1 MATGGDM
8 NCSTNTCHPLQIGYS
23 LSVKANSW
31 ALILSVLLWGC
42 TKAQQPVL
50 PTTTNA
56 LDTNSASGVAGI
68 TARAEG
74 VDAAAQTEP
83 SVGGKPLTYWASR
96 ANGLADESE
105 PAMEAIRSMGPEGIN
120 ALIRA
125 FRTVPANFSQGQRLP
140 QPWSVHQNAADAL
153 RKLGPDSRPAVPVM
167 IEYLRASDPII
178 RHEAADILGTIGD
191 ASQAVIDALIR
202 ELEDDDNAYYAM
214 KSLARLGE
222 TNIGIIQQ
230 LAAKAKGPNPKAAYW
245 STVSLSELG
254 SASSPALSD
263 LIECVRR
270 GPNVL
275 PDDQRQA
282 AVQAIALCGTNA
294 VKAVPALTDALRD
307 SQEWTRKCIYIAL
320 GRIGPSA
327 SDALPSLQT
336 ALTNETYLS
345 ARTDIA
351 RALWRIDPNQFDLVS
366 AAIKKSLDE
375 GSRELRREG
384 GVPNDFLSALDLI
397 GEIGPKA
404 IQLVPELQKYLE
416 SQDPIIQFSA
426 AWALLQVSPNLSNP
440 SEMTLLHL
448 TGLENYPLE
457 NIGSDEMGRVLSE
470 LKRKRDSFPLRIA
483 AAGALWQKSEK
494 LKPAMT
500 HLIADSVRDW
510 DYFTSMQRVI
520 PEENAAVPALR
531 SILVDSAHTKAHGAA
546 REALRIICGSA
557 GERW

>member
-1 MATGGDM
+1 M
-8 NCSTNTCHPLQIGYS
+8 
-23 LSVKANSW
+23 KANFW
-31 ALILSVLLWGC
+31 AFILSVLLAGC
-42 TKAQQPVL
+42 TKAQQPAL

-56 LDTNSASGVAGI
+56 LATNSANTVAEIG
-68 TARAEG
+68 AKAEKG
-74 VDAAAQTEP
+74 DAAAQIDP
-83 SVGGKPLTYWASR
+83 SFEGKSLTYWASR
-96 ANGLADESE
+96 VDGLAEESE
-105 PAMEAIRSMGPEGIN
+105 PALAAIRSMGPEGVN

-125 FRTVPANFSQGQRLP
+125 FRTVPANFSQGQRRA

-167 IEYLRASDPII
+167 VEYLRASDPII

-254 SASSPALSD
+254 SASSPVLSD

-282 AVQAIALCGTNA
+282 AVQAIALCSTNA
-294 VKAVPALTDALRD
+294 VKAVPALTDGLKD

-320 GRIGPSA
+320 GCIGPSA
-327 SDALPSLQT
+327 SNALPSLQT
-336 ALTNETYLS
+336 ALTNETNLS

-351 RALWRIDPNQFDLVS
+351 RALWLIDPNQFDSVS

-384 GVPNDFLSALDLI
+384 SVANDFLSALDLI

-404 IQLVPELQKYLE
+404 APFVPELQKYLE
-416 SQDPIIQFSA
+416 SQDPSIQFSA
-426 AWALLQVSPNLSNP
+426 AWALLQVSPILSKP
-440 SEMTLLHL
+440 AEMTLLHL

-457 NIGSDEMGRVLSE
+457 KIGSDEMGRVLSE

-483 AAGALWQKSEK
+483 AAGALWQKSEQ

-520 PEENAAVPALR
+520 PEENAAVPALQ
-531 SILVDSAHTKAHGAA
+531 SILVDSAHTKVHGTV
-546 REALRIICGSA
+546 REALRMIRGSA